1 METTMVLYI
10 YSDESGVL
18 DKAHNSKYVF
28 GGLICVG
35 KDGRDLWARKYSA
48 AEKVISKSYEKGFE
62 IKATHISNKEKG
74 KLYRSLN
81 NCYKFGVVI
90 DQSKIHDRI
99 FDSKKSKQR
108 FLNFAYK
115 IAVKR
120 AFENMASQG
129 TINPDDITDLI
140 FRVDEHTTA
149 TDGRYE
155 LREALEQEFKIGT
168 FNWKYDKFYPPIFK
182 NLKSVTLE
190 YCNSEKVLLVRAA
203 DIIANNIYHHAI
215 ADEREKLID
224 TKYLHITT
232 LPLEKK

>member
-1 METTMVLYI
+1 MEIIMVLYV

-18 DKAHNSKYVF
+18 DKAHEQYYVF

-35 KDGRDLWARKYSA
+35 KDNRDLWSRKYSA
-48 AEKVISKSYEKGFE
+48 AEKAIAGKYDSGLEL
-62 IKATHISNKEKG
+62 KATHISNKDKG

-81 NCYKFGVVI
+81 NCYKFGI
-90 DQSKIHDRI
+90 IIEQNRLLDRI

-108 FLNFAYK
+108 FLDFAYK

-120 AFENMASQG
+120 AFEKMISQN
-129 TINPDDITDLI
+129 IIKPDEITELI

-182 NLKSVTLE
+182 KLNNVTLE
-190 YCNSEKVLLVRAA
+190 FCNSETVLLVRAA
-203 DIIANNIYHHAI
+203 DIIANNIYHHAVSR
-215 ADEREKLID
+215 ERDKLRS

-232 LPLEKK
+232 FPL